1 MMPRL
6 SQIVMLTCLSLL
18 LTLPSIAQEST
29 SEPTPSP
36 TPIPLTRPAV
46 IAEADNTGL
55 TLQRLFP
62 SLLQGQVGLLR
73 LTGDNIQEGRVLF
86 RNREY
91 PFYQGNDGWY
101 AMVVADID
109 AQPRDYPLS
118 VLIKQVDGTNI
129 SFADLITVESSG
141 YIRQLFDV
149 PASLGYLIDPA
160 VERNEYARIDT
171 LVTNPS
177 QEFYWTDNV
186 WSLPIDTGYSSSFG
200 QYRILNQAVQTRH
213 TGWDQSAPVGT
224 PISTMMD
231 GVITFA
237 GDLDIRGQY
246 ILIDHGWGVYS
257 GYAHLSQMT
266 VEVGD
271 SVEQGQL
278 IGMSG
283 NSGRSNGPHLH
294 WEILVNGEWVDG
306 VLFLETWLPS

>member
-118 VLIKQVDGTNI
+118 VLI
-129 SFADLITVESSG
+129 L
-141 YIRQLFDV
+141 L
-149 PASLGYLIDPA
+149 
-160 VERNEYARIDT
+160 
-171 LVTNPS
+171 
-177 QEFYWTDNV
+177 
-186 WSLPIDTGYSSSFG
+186 
-200 QYRILNQAVQTRH
+200 
-213 TGWDQSAPVGT
+213 
-224 PISTMMD
+224 
-231 GVITFA
+231 
-237 GDLDIRGQY
+237 
-246 ILIDHGWGVYS
+246 
-257 GYAHLSQMT
+257 
-266 VEVGD
+266 
-271 SVEQGQL
+271 
-278 IGMSG
+278 
-283 NSGRSNGPHLH
+283 
-294 WEILVNGEWVDG
+294 
-306 VLFLETWLPS
+306 